1 MKYIILISSLLISFY
16 KSPISTFNNKSH
28 NYVSITD
35 TSKYAIFK
43 LEDDPSTFDK
53 SDKSASLSN
62 DEISLI
68 ERIMDKEIA
77 KINKQYKKT
86 QHAKF
91 NYVGNPQKYYKQII
105 PIINSKG
112 EKVVWVNCL
121 CTVSNEPDWKT
132 RLIGMLDGGSC
143 YFNCKI
149 NLTTHKFYNLMVNG
163 VA

>member
-1 MKYIILISSLLISFY
+1 MKYIILVSSILITVY
-16 KSPISTFNNKSH
+16 KFPNHKLEVKFENHILN
-28 NYVSITD
+28 ID

-53 SDKSASLSN
+53 NCKPASLSN
-62 DEISLI
+62 EEMNQI
-68 ERIMDKEIA
+68 ENIIDKEIA
-77 KINKQYKKT
+77 KINKEFKKS
-86 QHAKF
+86 QHTKF
-91 NYVGNPQKYYKQII
+91 NYVGNPKKYYKQII
-105 PIINSKG
+105 AAINAKG

-149 NLTTHKFYNLMVNG
+149 NLKTNKLYDLMVNG